1 MFKPLMRARGAV
13 LLSPLLCTF
22 LFCTL
27 AAAPAAAQ
35 TPAYPSQTIK
45 VLVGFPAGGTTD
57 VVGRIVAQEL
67 GDALGKPAVVD
78 NRGGASGIIA
88 AGLAAKA
95 APDGHT
101 LLVVSSAHGTVPALY
116 STLPYTES
124 ELVPVALIA
133 ATPYLLVVH
142 PSMPVK
148 DMNSL
153 IAYLK
158 QNPGKIEFASSSPG
172 TAQHL
177 AGELLKRSA
186 GVDIMHVPYKGTGAL
201 MPDVLAGRVPMLF
214 ENVAVIVPHV
224 KSGSLRAIAVSG
236 ARRSPLMP
244 DVPAVAES
252 GGALSNFEVLGW
264 FALLAPARTPPEILA
279 RLNSEVNRMV
289 AKAEIKQKLIGL
301 GADPLGGTAQEA
313 DRYIKGEQEKWG
325 KIIRDAGIKPQ

>member
-1 MFKPLMRARGAV
+1 MFTPAPRAA
-13 LLSPLLCTF
+13 
-22 LFCTL
+22 L
-27 AAAPAAAQ
+27 AAFAMLCLAGLASAQ
-35 TPAYPSQTIK
+35 TAYPTQTVK
-45 VLVGFPAGGTTD
+45 VMVGFPPGGTTD

-67 GDALGKPAVVD
+67 AESLGKPVVVD
-78 NRGGASGIIA
+78 NRGGASGTIA
-88 AGLAAKA
+88 AGMAAKA

-116 STLPYTES
+116 ATLPYTEA

-142 PSMPVK
+142 PTMPANN
-148 DMNSL
+148 MSSL

-158 QNPGKIEFASSSPG
+158 ANPGKVEFASSSPG

-186 GVDIMHVPYKGTGAL
+186 GVDIVHVPYKGTGAL

-224 KSGSLRAIAVSG
+224 KTGSLRALAVSG
-236 ARRSPLMP
+236 SKRSALMP
-244 DVPAVAES
+244 EVPTVAES
-252 GGALSNFEVLGW
+252 GGALANFEVLGW
-264 FALLAPARTPPEILA
+264 FALLAPARTPPDVLA

-289 AKAEIKQKLIGL
+289 AKPAIKEKLVGL
-301 GADPLGGTAQEA
+301 GAEPLGSTAPEA
-313 DRYIKGEQEKWG
+313 ARYIRGEQEKWS
-325 KIIRDAGIKPQ
+325 KIIREAGITPQ

>member
-1 MFKPLMRARGAV
+1 MLTTHTRVALAALA
-13 LLSPLLCTF
+13 LLS
-22 LFCTL
+22 L
-27 AAAPAAAQ
+27 AAVPAGAIAQ
-35 TPAYPSQTIK
+35 GAYPTQPVK
-45 VLVGFPAGGTTD
+45 LMVGFPPGGTTD

-67 GDALGKPAVVD
+67 SEGLGKSVVVD

-88 AGLAAKA
+88 AGMVAKS

-116 STLPYTES
+116 AQLPYAEN
-124 ELVPVALIA
+124 ELVPIAMIA

-142 PSMPVK
+142 PTMPATN
-148 DMNSL
+148 MASL

-158 QNPGKIEFASSSPG
+158 ANPGKVEFASSSPG

-186 GVDIMHVPYKGTGAL
+186 GVNIVHVPYKGTGAL

-224 KSGSLRAIAVSG
+224 KAGSLKALAVSG
-236 ARRSPLMP
+236 SKRSALMP
-244 DVPAVAES
+244 DVPTVAES
-252 GGALSNFEVLGW
+252 GGALANFEVLGW
-264 FALLAPARTPPEILA
+264 FALLAPARTPPEVLA
-279 RLNSEVNRMV
+279 RLNGEVNRMV
-289 AKAEIKQKLIGL
+289 AKPAITQKLIGL
-301 GADPLGGTAQEA
+301 GAEPLGSTAPEA

-325 KIIRDAGIKPQ
+325 KIIRDAGITPQ